1 MLIWDLL
8 LRVIFNQYKILRPPL
23 FLPYRKREIA
33 KKKFL
38 RPAYL
43 NGVIYA

>member
-8 LRVIFNQYKILRPPL
+8 LRVIFNQHKMLIDTV
-23 FLPYRKREIA
+23 FLPYQKREIA

-38 RPAYL
+38 PQHAF
-43 NGVIYA
+43 